1 MRLHKRSLLRAFA
14 AGIAL
19 CVAFGTAACS
29 GGSTSQENDASADSE
44 TPTEQITPIEVVASV
59 NQWGSLAE
67 QIGGVHVKV
76 TSVLSSTDVNA
87 HDFEPKTD
95 DIDKLQ
101 QAQVV
106 VSNGAGY
113 DTWAT
118 KNLSK
123 TMVSVS
129 AAQMVGAVEGDNP
142 HLWFSSDARNAMA
155 KELADT
161 YSRIMPAQKKY
172 FNNKLTAWNRREKK
186 IEKDMKAFSDS
197 HKNVSYAATEPV
209 AYYLLSD
216 MGFTDNTP
224 EGYLQSSST
233 NSEPT
238 PTDLQEFQELLEK
251 HKVEV
256 LINDTQSTSDATNTL
271 TGIAYKSDVP
281 VLDVSEQMPS
291 DYTSL
296 TSWIRALILS
306 LTDMFDEQ
314 SDADDQDA
322 TSSDSTSENADSLE
336 STADSSTQDN
346 ERIERCAATK
356 SGEMIVR
363 QKRLPNNRS
372 VIAFAKTILRPTECG
387 MVFFVCLTFCFLRKA
402 SRLIVTTVS
411 TTILIENDCQ
421 HHLRVCTCI
430 QIKEKPCTTRHLP
443 ASNSTTPA
451 SNEAVTSSGNTA
463 RSAFRKAR

>member
-1 MRLHKRSLLRAFA
+1 MVPAMTLGPPR
-14 AGIAL
+14 
-19 CVAFGTAACS
+19 
-29 GGSTSQENDASADSE
+29 
-44 TPTEQITPIEVVASV
+44 
-59 NQWGSLAE
+59 
-67 QIGGVHVKV
+67 
-76 TSVLSSTDVNA
+76 TSVRPWFPFPQ
-87 HDFEPKTD
+87 HK
-95 DIDKLQ
+95 
-101 QAQVV
+101 
-106 VSNGAGY
+106 
-113 DTWAT
+113 
-118 KNLSK
+118 
-123 TMVSVS
+123 
-129 AAQMVGAVEGDNP
+129 MVGRRRGETIRI
-142 HLWFSSDARNAMA
+142 LWFSSDARNAMA

-291 DYTSL
+291 DYDSL

-322 TSSDSTSENADSLE
+322 TSSDSTSENAGFLGINRRFLDARQRS
-336 STADSSTQDN
+336 DN

-387 MVFFVCLTFCFLRKA
+387 MVLLFA
-402 SRLIVTTVS
+402 
-411 TTILIENDCQ
+411 
-421 HHLRVCTCI
+421 
-430 QIKEKPCTTRHLP
+430 
-443 ASNSTTPA
+443 
-451 SNEAVTSSGNTA
+451 
-463 RSAFRKAR
+463 

>member
-1 MRLHKRSLLRAFA
+1 
-14 AGIAL
+14 
-19 CVAFGTAACS
+19 
-29 GGSTSQENDASADSE
+29 
-44 TPTEQITPIEVVASV
+44 
-59 NQWGSLAE
+59 
-67 QIGGVHVKV
+67 
-76 TSVLSSTDVNA
+76 
-87 HDFEPKTD
+87 
-95 DIDKLQ
+95 
-101 QAQVV
+101 
-106 VSNGAGY
+106 
-113 DTWAT
+113 
-118 KNLSK
+118 
-123 TMVSVS
+123 
-129 AAQMVGAVEGDNP
+129 MVGAVEGDNP

-216 MGFTDNTP
+216 MG
-224 EGYLQSSST
+224 S
-233 NSEPT
+233 PT
-238 PTDLQEFQELLEK
+238 TRRRGICNRPARIPSQPPPIFRNFQELLEK

-322 TSSDSTSENADSLE
+322 
-336 STADSSTQDN
+336 Q
-346 ERIERCAATK
+346 
-356 SGEMIVR
+356 V
-363 QKRLPNNRS
+363 P
-372 VIAFAKTILRPTECG
+372 
-387 MVFFVCLTFCFLRKA
+387 
-402 SRLIVTTVS
+402 
-411 TTILIENDCQ
+411 
-421 HHLRVCTCI
+421 
-430 QIKEKPCTTRHLP
+430 
-443 ASNSTTPA
+443 
-451 SNEAVTSSGNTA
+451 TA
-463 RSAFRKAR
+463 RRKTRIP

>member
-1 MRLHKRSLLRAFA
+1 MEQ
-14 AGIAL
+14 AG
-19 CVAFGTAACS
+19 
-29 GGSTSQENDASADSE
+29 EE
-44 TPTEQITPIEVVASV
+44 
-59 NQWGSLAE
+59 
-67 QIGGVHVKV
+67 
-76 TSVLSSTDVNA
+76 
-87 HDFEPKTD
+87 
-95 DIDKLQ
+95 
-101 QAQVV
+101 
-106 VSNGAGY
+106 
-113 DTWAT
+113 
-118 KNLSK
+118 
-123 TMVSVS
+123 
-129 AAQMVGAVEGDNP
+129 
-142 HLWFSSDARNAMA
+142 
-155 KELADT
+155 
-161 YSRIMPAQKKY
+161 
-172 FNNKLTAWNRREKK
+172 

-291 DYTSL
+291 DYDSL

-322 TSSDSTSENADSLE
+322 TSSDSTSEKRGFLGINRRFLDARQRS
-336 STADSSTQDN
+336 DN

-387 MVFFVCLTFCFLRKA
+387 MVFLFA
-402 SRLIVTTVS
+402 
-411 TTILIENDCQ
+411 
-421 HHLRVCTCI
+421 
-430 QIKEKPCTTRHLP
+430 
-443 ASNSTTPA
+443 
-451 SNEAVTSSGNTA
+451 
-463 RSAFRKAR
+463 

>member
-1 MRLHKRSLLRAFA
+1 M
-14 AGIAL
+14 
-19 CVAFGTAACS
+19 
-29 GGSTSQENDASADSE
+29 
-44 TPTEQITPIEVVASV
+44 
-59 NQWGSLAE
+59 
-67 QIGGVHVKV
+67 
-76 TSVLSSTDVNA
+76 
-87 HDFEPKTD
+87 
-95 DIDKLQ
+95 
-101 QAQVV
+101 
-106 VSNGAGY
+106 SNGAGY

-233 NSEPT
+233 NSEPA

-291 DYTSL
+291 DYDSL

-346 ERIERCAATK
+346 DQTTNGSNDAP
-356 SGEMIVR
+356 
-363 QKRLPNNRS
+363 QPNP
-372 VIAFAKTILRPTECG
+372 VK
-387 MVFFVCLTFCFLRKA
+387 
-402 SRLIVTTVS
+402 
-411 TTILIENDCQ
+411 
-421 HHLRVCTCI
+421 
-430 QIKEKPCTTRHLP
+430 
-443 ASNSTTPA
+443 
-451 SNEAVTSSGNTA
+451 
-463 RSAFRKAR
+463 

>member
-95 DIDKLQ
+95 DIGKLQ

-256 LINDTQSTSDATNTL
+256 LINDAQSTSDATNTL

-346 ERIERCAATK
+346 DQTTNGSNDAP
-356 SGEMIVR
+356 
-363 QKRLPNNRS
+363 QPNP
-372 VIAFAKTILRPTECG
+372 VK
-387 MVFFVCLTFCFLRKA
+387 
-402 SRLIVTTVS
+402 
-411 TTILIENDCQ
+411 
-421 HHLRVCTCI
+421 
-430 QIKEKPCTTRHLP
+430 
-443 ASNSTTPA
+443 
-451 SNEAVTSSGNTA
+451 
-463 RSAFRKAR
+463 

>member
-1 MRLHKRSLLRAFA
+1 M
-14 AGIAL
+14 
-19 CVAFGTAACS
+19 
-29 GGSTSQENDASADSE
+29 
-44 TPTEQITPIEVVASV
+44 
-59 NQWGSLAE
+59 
-67 QIGGVHVKV
+67 
-76 TSVLSSTDVNA
+76 VL
-87 HDFEPKTD
+87 
-95 DIDKLQ
+95 Q
-101 QAQVV
+101 C
-106 VSNGAGY
+106 
-113 DTWAT
+113 
-118 KNLSK
+118 
-123 TMVSVS
+123 
-129 AAQMVGAVEGDNP
+129 
-142 HLWFSSDARNAMA
+142 ARNAMA

-233 NSEPT
+233 NSEPA

-306 LTDMFDEQ
+306 LTDMFDGQ

-346 ERIERCAATK
+346 DQTTNGSNDAP
-356 SGEMIVR
+356 
-363 QKRLPNNRS
+363 QPNP
-372 VIAFAKTILRPTECG
+372 VK
-387 MVFFVCLTFCFLRKA
+387 
-402 SRLIVTTVS
+402 
-411 TTILIENDCQ
+411 
-421 HHLRVCTCI
+421 
-430 QIKEKPCTTRHLP
+430 
-443 ASNSTTPA
+443 
-451 SNEAVTSSGNTA
+451 
-463 RSAFRKAR
+463 